1 MTPASGKPCGD
12 GFGEGGDIRR
22 DAHLLHGEQ
31 GTGAARAALD
41 LIGDEHN
48 AVLVAQGAQALH
60 KGRGGGIEP
69 AFTLHRLNND
79 GGDIF
84 RRGIVFEDAMD
95 AGDRLVITDAVQRAR
110 VEGAIDMARH

>member
-1 MTPASGKPCGD
+1 MPPSPPGVDGVHHLRAAGDARQRETAGD

-84 RRGIVFEDAMD
+84 RRGIVF
-95 AGDRLVITDAVQRAR
+95 
-110 VEGAIDMARH
+110 